1 MTEEANGPEGAAA
14 SADNRADAT
23 VIPDQGSNGDSA
35 GPKLAGPLNE
45 DNRAT
50 VEAKKWAGEDG
61 SIDLNKVVEG
71 YRNLETH
78 ASKSLKVPGEDA
90 TAEDWNKFYSNLGRP
105 EKADGY
111 ELALDRENLPEEF
124 PYDEQSAVEFRNWA
138 HEAGLTPKQ
147 AQALHDK
154 FVGHQAG
161 NFTAMVEQRKKSEGD
176 AHRSIVDEWGGTES
190 EGYKRNVELASRA
203 IHQLGLKDA
212 FKEGGLLSADGA
224 ILNAKAAFAMS
235 KVGKELY
242 AEDSMAMSSSGLAAN
257 PFADGPNFNRSKQG
271 ELIRSYP
278 KRAKAYMQAAGKN
291 PAEYGLS

>member
-1 MTEEANGPEGAAA
+1 MTDATNGP
-14 SADNRADAT
+14 SAETQETTATQQT
-23 VIPDQGSNGDSA
+23 VISDQGSSGDS

-147 AQALHDK
+147 AQQLHDK

-161 NFTAMVEQRKKSEGD
+161 NFTAMVEQRKKAEGD
-176 AHRSIVDEWGGTES
+176 AHRAIVDEWGGTES

-212 FKEGGLLSADGA
+212 FKEGGLLSSDGA

-257 PFADGPNFNRSKQG
+257 PFSEGPNFNRSKQS
-271 ELIRSYP
+271 ELIRNDP
-278 KRAKAYMQAAGKN
+278 TRAKAYIQAAGRN
-291 PAEYGLS
+291 PAEYGLR